1 MKRAADTIQLAIA
14 LDVASGGYLVE
25 LIRPAFWPQGGQ
37 VYSETP
43 IPLGEIE
50 NAAPDERLRALLAM
64 HLKFL
69 GFT

>member
-1 MKRAADTIQLAIA
+1 MKRAADTIQLTIA
-14 LDVASGGYLVE
+14 LDVASAGYLVE
-25 LIRPAFWPQGGQ
+25 LITPGLWPQGGQ

-43 IPLGEIE
+43 IPLDEID

-64 HLKFL
+64 HLRFL